1 MVVGAENYCMVCKKI
16 LTNCDIHEC
25 PIKRQTLADSILFG
39 IVDRLYNFG
48 LEPVMAIYSFN
59 SIGNAPDKCHPNII
73 IQLSEGLRCAILGE
87 LPVGWVYGW
96 ENGLAYSLC
105 FTNDCTYDDVEG
117 AMTRIKDVAKEF
129 EEFLDTRD
137 IESTRAI
144 VLLTAG

>member
-16 LTNCDIHEC
+16 VSNCGECEC
-25 PIKRQTLADSILFG
+25 PIKRQTLADVILFG

-73 IQLSEGLRCAILGE
+73 IQLSEGFRCAILGE

-105 FTNDCTYDDVEG
+105 FTDCCIYDDAED
-117 AMTRIKDVAKEF
+117 AMIRIKDVAKEF

-137 IESTRAI
+137 VESTRAI